1 MLNVNVPRGE
11 VRGVRFTRQSQKI
24 SQNVVHE
31 KQDPRGRSYFWLDE
45 TARLETAEP
54 DSDYAA
60 IRAHDIS
67 ITPLQV
73 DRTDYGNLRLLA
85 DWLPALQLA
94 TK

>member
-11 VRGVRFTRQSQKI
+11 VRGVRVARQSQKI

-31 KQDPRGRSYFWLDE
+31 KSDPRGRAYFWLDE
-45 TARLETAEP
+45 TARIESAES

-60 IRAHDIS
+60 IRAHTIS

-73 DRTDYGNLRLLA
+73 DRTDYAVLQQLA
-85 DWLPALQLA
+85 DWLPALQLI
-94 TK
+94 TP

>member
-11 VRGVRFTRQSQKI
+11 VRGVRVARQSQKI

-31 KQDPRGRSYFWLDE
+31 KSDPRGRPYFWLDE
-45 TARLETAEP
+45 TARIESAEP

-60 IRAHDIS
+60 IRAHAIS

-73 DRTDYGNLRLLA
+73 DRTDYAVLRQLT
-85 DWLPALQLA
+85 DWLPALQL
-94 TK
+94 TTP